1 MNKSVLALFVL
12 ASLAAPAVAQEAEV
26 PIDVFLEQRVAEELA
41 VDGVILSRLGVA
53 LDVEAVGDKLI
64 VSLVDPATRRAVAS
78 TKVDSLPADREA
90 AAAAITQV
98 ASNLAAQVST
108 RPAPADANGA
118 AVEVLSN
125 EITNMRRER
134 DAEYKF
140 RQEAISF
147 GSELAVYSDGK
158 HVSAVRELVAFQGDM
173 RRRLAGRDFYL
184 AVGREDLAEAY
195 DRRRAY
201 AWAGMLGG
209 AAVMLGGGYIFVA
222 NTIGDDGCDFFSDT
236 YDQCH
241 SDWEATH
248 RPYAVA
254 GGVLMV
260 AGGIGMVVGTYYM
273 YKKHPISDEEI
284 YNLGAEFN
292 AGLRAKYGLP
302 TSALQRPRKSE
313 RTFVVAPYA
322 LGDGGGLSVAGRF

>member
-12 ASLAAPAVAQEAEV
+12 ASLAAPAVAQQAEV

-78 TKVDSLPADREA
+78 TKVDSLPSDREA

-209 AAVMLGGGYIFVA
+209 AAVMLGGGLIFVE
-222 NTIGDDGCDFFSDT
+222 NTIGDDCDFLSNN
-236 YDQCH
+236 YYQCVE
-241 SDWEATH
+241 DWEDAH

-260 AGGIGMVVGTYYM
+260 AGGIGMIVGTYYM

-284 YNLGAEFN
+284 YNLGADFN
-292 AGLRAKYGLP
+292 ANLRAKYGLP
-302 TSALQRPRKSE
+302 TSALRRPRKSE

>member
-1 MNKSVLALFVL
+1 M
-12 ASLAAPAVAQEAEV
+12 
-26 PIDVFLEQRVAEELA
+26 
-41 VDGVILSRLGVA
+41 
-53 LDVEAVGDKLI
+53 
-64 VSLVDPATRRAVAS
+64 
-78 TKVDSLPADREA
+78 
-90 AAAAITQV
+90 
-98 ASNLAAQVST
+98 
-108 RPAPADANGA
+108 A
-118 AVEVLSN
+118 AVRPPCRARSHPEPS
-125 EITNMRRER
+125 
-134 DAEYKF
+134 
-140 RQEAISF
+140 
-147 GSELAVYSDGK
+147 
-158 HVSAVRELVAFQGDM
+158 
-173 RRRLAGRDFYL
+173 
-184 AVGREDLAEAY
+184 